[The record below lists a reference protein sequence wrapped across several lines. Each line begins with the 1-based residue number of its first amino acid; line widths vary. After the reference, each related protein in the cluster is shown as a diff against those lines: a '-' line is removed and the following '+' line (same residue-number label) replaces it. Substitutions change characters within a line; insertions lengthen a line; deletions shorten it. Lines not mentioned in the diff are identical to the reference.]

1 MKNTNEE
8 GGKNSSSS
16 VLREITKDE
25 YIKNV
30 INDVKLNYNN
40 VRQMAKS

>member
-8 GGKNSSSS
+8 GGKNSSSPI
-16 VLREITKDE
+16 LREITKDE

-30 INDVKLNYNN
+30 INDVKLSHSSI
-40 VRQMAKS
+40 RQGAKS